1 MAPDG
6 HEKRGLKDMWRER
19 KERRRE
25 RAMAR
30 AERLR
35 HQHKFEE
42 TPEVYEQ
49 AVRSVHTSS
58 GGFVP

>member
-6 HEKRGLKDMWRER
+6 REKRGLKDMWRAR
-19 KERRRE
+19 QERRRE
-25 RAMAR
+25 RRMAR

-35 HQHKFEE
+35 HRHRIEE

-49 AVRSVHTSS
+49 AVRSVHTGS
-58 GGFVP
+58 GGLIS